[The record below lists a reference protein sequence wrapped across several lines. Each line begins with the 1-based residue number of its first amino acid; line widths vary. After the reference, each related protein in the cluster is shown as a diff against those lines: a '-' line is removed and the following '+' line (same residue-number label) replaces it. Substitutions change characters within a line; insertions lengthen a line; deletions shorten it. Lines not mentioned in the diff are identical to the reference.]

1 MVYETETT
9 TEVTMADSIF
19 NVTPIHDPY
28 LLRKKGKPVDPRTLN
43 PEQRKEKRER
53 EELIDQLDRVR
64 RRNTQV

>member
-1 MVYETETT
+1 VYEKKTT
-9 TEVTMADSIF
+9 IEVTMADSVF

-28 LLRKKGKPVDPRTLN
+28 LLRNKGKRVDPRTLN

-53 EELIDQLDRVR
+53 EELIDQLDRIR